1 MTKKSNLRRTTRPR
15 SVESLGDVTDASRSP
30 NRPARVRTSST
41 VARRAR
47 AAPMRRAAARAVRAL
62 ASTSREPV
70 APPRLSTLDAFR
82 SLQVFQRPNFER
94 SSRALWTPEPRRDDR
109 ERDGASFV
117 FRGYV
122 ASADRGARREEDVDA
137 ASTQD
142 DDDDERDEEESAP
155 ESKREQMRGEQNF
168 NVPNAL
174 CAMRIVAGPVLG
186 VGIAHGAS
194 PELVLGG
201 VAFAAVT
208 DYFDG
213 FLARRWKQQTILGSY
228 LDPVADKVFVGC
240 VGTALALDGR
250 LPIWL
255 VSLLIFR
262 DVVHVVG
269 GAWRRAGAL
278 GWKWRTTGEFLG
290 FDDKPMN
297 RPPPTGAAALA
308 GFDFDD
314 VEGLGSK
321 RGALRPL
328 FIGKVNTA
336 LQMALVAFACAEPV
350 YTAHALDYG
359 LPFAELFSSVS
370 RARGALEYATAAS
383 AVVATGEYARIFL
396 SHPGFD
402 ARGRLKKRPRGEG
415 AP

>member
-1 MTKKSNLRRTTRPR
+1 
-15 SVESLGDVTDASRSP
+15 
-30 NRPARVRTSST
+30 
-41 VARRAR
+41 
-47 AAPMRRAAARAVRAL
+47 MRRAAGRAVPAL
-62 ASTSREPV
+62 ACISREHAASSRSV
-70 APPRLSTLDAFR
+70 TLDAFR
-82 SLQVFQRPNFER
+82 SLQVFHDPNFER
-94 SSRALWTPEPRRDDR
+94 PARARSTHESPRDGL
-109 ERDGASFV
+109 ERDVLPFT

-122 ASADRGARREEDVDA
+122 VSADRGARREEEVDA
-137 ASTQD
+137 TAKRVDD
-142 DDDDERDEEESAP
+142 DDDDERDEDEFTP

-168 NVPNAL
+168 NIPNAL
-174 CAMRIVAGPVLG
+174 CASRIVAGPILG
-186 VGIAHGAS
+186 LGIAHGAS
-194 PELVLGG
+194 PELVLGV

-255 VSLLIFR
+255 VSLLVFR

-278 GWKWRTTGEFLG
+278 GWKWRTLGEFLG
-290 FDDKPMN
+290 FDDKPVN

-350 YTAHALDYG
+350 YAMHALDYG

-370 RARGALEYATAAS
+370 HARGALEYATAAS

-402 ARGRLKKRPRGEG
+402 DRGRLRKNPRGG
-415 AP
+415 DAA